1 MKFAHAALLCALSL
15 ALPAPLYSQTFP
27 SRPIR
32 VIAPFPPG
40 GGATEIIIRLI
51 APKMSE
57 ALGQPILIENRS
69 GANGMIGTD
78 LVARAAP
85 DGYTLLY
92 ASSSNLATN
101 VYLSKNVPFDALK
114 DFTPISL
121 AATPLTAFVV
131 HASVPVNSIKE
142 FLEYAK
148 RNPGKLTYGS
158 AGIGSMQHLTGEAL
172 KRVTGIDILHVPYK
186 GAAPAIN
193 AIVAGQIDI
202 YFPGTSIIKPYL
214 TSKKIKLLALLE
226 PERYPGMPNVPTVAE
241 TIPGFTKAPSWFAMF
256 GPAGLARPIV
266 NRLNAETIK
275 ALKQPDVHARFDETG
290 IQAIGSTPE
299 QLAEVLKNDI
309 ERSGTLIRALG
320 IEPE

>member
-1 MKFAHAALLCALSL
+1 MKFARAALLCALSL

-27 SRPIR
+27 LRPIR

-226 PERYPGMPNVPTVAE
+226 AERYPGMPNVPTVAE

-256 GPAGLARPIV
+256 GPAGLPRPIV

-275 ALKQPDVHARFDETG
+275 ALKQPDVHARLDETG